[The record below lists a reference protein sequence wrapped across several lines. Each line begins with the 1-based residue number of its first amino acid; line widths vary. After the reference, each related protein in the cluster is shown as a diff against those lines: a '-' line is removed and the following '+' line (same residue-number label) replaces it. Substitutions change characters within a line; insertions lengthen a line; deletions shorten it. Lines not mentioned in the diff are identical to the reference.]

1 MIYKAKNVENESN
14 EKINRLIFGKKY
26 RRLDQK
32 KLSRLIKY
40 IIRSLEDGNN
50 SAITITYHAEHALS
64 NSTAS
69 KIFESHL
76 TNKEI
81 RIKLQ
86 ELANAGGG
94 ESERTLLEFIS
105 KNNNSKSLDINAK
118 TIKNAKKSR
127 VSCGIKPWC

>member
-1 MIYKAKNVENESN
+1 MNYKAKNIENESN

-50 SAITITYHAEHALS
+50 NAITITYHAEHTLS

-81 RIKLQ
+81 RIRLQ
-86 ELANAGGG
+86 ELANGG
-94 ESERTLLEFIS
+94 EEFDRKLLEFIG
-105 KNNNSKSLDINAK
+105 KNNNSKSLSIDAK
-118 TIKNAKKSR
+118 TIKHAKKFR
-127 VSCGIKPWC
+127 VSCKIKPWC